1 VSRSGKIVRPILRFV
16 ASVLITSGILML
28 IDAALTVT
36 WQEPV
41 SAYFAGQE
49 QDGLKKELKRDAPQV
64 ALDVQELRS
73 IPNPLIRLRR
83 LAERSR
89 KRAETGHAIGIIR
102 IPRIGRH
109 DAVVQGTDTDS
120 LRKGPGHYPATS
132 FPGQGGTVAIAGH
145 RTTYGAP
152 FNQID
157 KLKPGDEIILEMP
170 YGKFTYA
177 VKDTKIVDPT
187 ELSVVDRVPGPEQL
201 VLSACHPLYSAA
213 QRIIVFARLRSA
225 VETADSAQRQ
235 QPGPAIDLG
244 AVPRLK

>member
-1 VSRSGKIVRPILRFV
+1 MRRSGKFIRPVLRFV

-28 IDAALTVT
+28 VDAALTVT

-49 QDGLKKELKRDAPQV
+49 QSGLKTELKKDAPQV

-73 IPNPLIRLRR
+73 IPNPLIRLKR

-89 KRAETGHAIGIIR
+89 KRAKTGHAIGIIR
-102 IPRIGRH
+102 IPRIGRR
-109 DAVVQGTDTDS
+109 DAIVQGTDTDS

-152 FNQID
+152 FNAVD
-157 KLKPGDEIILEMP
+157 KLKPGDSIELMMP

-177 VKDTKIVDPT
+177 VQKTKIVDPT
-187 ELSVVDRVPGPEQL
+187 DLSVVDRVPGAEQL
-201 VLSACHPLYSAA
+201 VLSACHPLYSAS
-213 QRIIVFARLRSA
+213 QRIIIFARLKSA
-225 VETADSAQRQ
+225 TES
-235 QPGPAIDLG
+235 
-244 AVPRLK
+244 